1 MLTTC
6 YSLRISG
13 KHESFDRISS
23 PISDRLETP
32 CKKYRSLRHDYARFL
47 EELKNNTAMGINL
60 GGGVRKIRFAIA
72 SKGKGKSGGARA
84 ITLVVH
90 SDESGAYR
98 VTLLTLYD
106 KNEMVNVSD
115 TYIKYL
121 ISTIE

>member
-1 MLTTC
+1 
-6 YSLRISG
+6 
-13 KHESFDRISS
+13 
-23 PISDRLETP
+23 
-32 CKKYRSLRHDYARFL
+32 
-47 EELKNNTAMGINL
+47 MGINL